1 MESSS
6 PKPPPPRKLSALAQR
21 FDLEH
26 LAVLDV
32 GCGRGINLQ
41 HFSAES
47 LGVDRDPAS
56 IAEVRARGLRAEK
69 RDVSR
74 WGWSQ
79 ELGQFDLVWL
89 CDILV
94 HLDDPR
100 AFLEEVPALLKP
112 EGHIV
117 IAEWL
122 WPESPVAAT
131 ALSCIIPGG
140 RRTLTAP
147 GHPRRYHRRTLMT
160 DLGEAGLVI
169 DDSSNH
175 SLPPG
180 PLTRA
185 LDSIW
190 PPRTIVV
197 RPAG

>member
-1 MESSS
+1 MSQPE
-6 PKPPPPRKLSALAQR
+6 PHPPLPRKLRALAQR
-21 FDLEH
+21 FDLAHVSVLDIGCGSGAH
-26 LAVLDV
+26 LA
-32 GCGRGINLQ
+32 
-41 HFSAES
+41 HFSERS
-47 LGVDRDPAS
+47 LGLDRNPDC
-56 IAEVRARGLRAEK
+56 IADVLERGLRAEEC
-69 RDVSR
+69 DVSK

-79 ELGQFDLVWL
+79 GLGTFDLVFL
-89 CDILV
+89 SDILV

-100 AFLEEVPALLKP
+100 AFLEEVPGLLEP
-112 EGHIV
+112 NGRVV
-117 IAEWL
+117 IAEWS
-122 WPESPVAAT
+122 WPENPVLAT

-147 GHPRRYHRRTLMT
+147 GHRRRYHRRTLMT

>member
-140 RRTLTAP
+140 RATLTEP
-147 GHPRRYHRRTLMT
+147 DHRRRYHRRTLAA
-160 DLGEAGLVI
+160 DLHAAGLRI
-169 DDSSNH
+169 ESSYNH

-180 PLTRA
+180 ALARA
-185 LDSIW
+185 LDSFW
-190 PPRTIVV
+190 PPRTIVA